1 MKNIKDYADSLANL
15 TESLLDDIEAQLKD
29 GDKFAEEETIKKWMT
44 DENRCKMWKQKKG
57 WVLAGNYK
65 MNWDK
70 PVYDGPK
77 IKRVHGNFS
86 IYKSNLESL
95 ENIFDVDTEIE
106 GTVTIE
112 DNPNLVS
119 LKGLPTNLRSITITG
134 NKKLKDIDTL
144 LNVSGNAFVSKN
156 GKKFTK
162 DELSAKLNV
171 YKNIFCSVEP
181 YDILVEAEMLME
193 AFKAPQ
199 LKIIY
204 DALKEVSK
212 DVDKDYKMTFNRIT
226 QIEWD
231 KLDASNI
238 SEMDANDPN
247 CEKMIR
253 KYVARKVD
261 GFFVMMNNAGQ
272 PLRLFYGN
280 HYLPLNSKLFG
291 WRQTNISY
299 GDWGRYDWKISEIV
313 DSLYTYQDDADKGV
327 DTVLFIEISKE
338 LRTAYN
344 NKRMERRM
352 AQDGAI
358 ALNRGYERKGN
369 DESYS
374 DRIDAKNV
382 RYYQRIAD
390 ENRERYKKMLVKL
403 KAERATQTNIFNN
416 IKARLDKAFDRYTA
430 LLSKM
435 ASNPSKYSS
444 WDIKYLNDKFHSVT
458 ERRSKYGR
466 DSYTISTGLFPLI
479 NTYMDVLIDASG
491 GRHYGSG
498 SVADKLKS
506 YENAIIEKLI
516 EVETKL
522 TELEAK

>member
-1 MKNIKDYADSLANL
+1 MKNIKDYTDSLTNL
-15 TESLLDDIEAQLKD
+15 TESLLDDIDAQLKD
-29 GDKFAEEETIKKWMT
+29 GDKFAEEEIIKKWMT

-57 WVLAGNYK
+57 WILVGNYK

-70 PVYDGPK
+70 SVYDGPK

-95 ENIFDVDTEIE
+95 ENIFDVDSEIE

-119 LKGLPTNLRSITITG
+119 LKGLPNTLRSITITG

-156 GKKFTK
+156 GKKFTR
-162 DELSAKLNV
+162 DELSTKMNV
-171 YKNIFCSVEP
+171 YKNIFCSIEP
-181 YDILVEAEMLME
+181 YDILVEAEMIME

-199 LKIIY
+199 LKVIY

-212 DVDKDYKMTFNRIT
+212 NVDKTYRMSFSRIT

-238 SEMDANDPN
+238 SEMEASDPY
-247 CEKMIR
+247 CAKLIR
-253 KYVARKVD
+253 QYVSRKID
-261 GFFVMMNNAGQ
+261 GFFVMMNKAGQ

-280 HYLPLNSKLFG
+280 YYLPLNEKLFG
-291 WRQTNISY
+291 WRQTNVTY
-299 GDWGRYDWKISEIV
+299 DDWHRHEWKVSEIV
-313 DSLYTYQDDADKGV
+313 DSLYTYQGDADKGV

-344 NKRMERRM
+344 QKRLDRNE
-352 AQDGAI
+352 AQRGAI
-358 ALNRGYERKGN
+358 AFNRGYERKGN
-369 DESYS
+369 DESWS
-374 DRIDAKNV
+374 DKIDVKNV
-382 RYYQRIAD
+382 RYYQKIAD

-403 KAERATQTNIFNN
+403 KAERATQTNIFTN
-416 IKARLDKAFDRYTA
+416 IKARLDKAFDRYTV
-430 LLSKM
+430 LLTKM
-435 ASNPSKYSS
+435 ASNPSKYNS
-444 WDIKYLNDKFHSVT
+444 WDIKYLNDKFHAVT
-458 ERRSKYGR
+458 TRRGKYAR
-466 DSYTISTGLFPLI
+466 DTYTVLTGLFPLI
-479 NTYMDVLIDASG
+479 NTYMDVLIDASNG
-491 GRHYGSG
+491 HNYGSNDVN
-498 SVADKLKS
+498 SRLKG
-506 YENAIIEKLI
+506 YENTIIEKLL

>member
-1 MKNIKDYADSLANL
+1 MKNIKDYTDSLANL
-15 TESLLDDIEAQLKD
+15 TESLLDDIDAQLKD
-29 GDKFAEEETIKKWMT
+29 GDKFAEEEIIKKWIT

-57 WVLAGNYK
+57 WILVGNYK

-95 ENIFDVDTEIE
+95 ENIFDVDSEIE

-171 YKNIFCSVEP
+171 YKNIFCSTEP
-181 YDILVEAEMLME
+181 YDILVEAEMIME

-199 LKIIY
+199 LKVIY

-212 DVDKDYKMTFNRIT
+212 DVDKEYRMTFNRIT

-231 KLDASNI
+231 KLDASNV
-238 SEMDANDPN
+238 SEMEANDPY
-247 CEKMIR
+247 CAKMIR
-253 KYVARKVD
+253 QYVSRKID
-261 GFFVMMNNAGQ
+261 GFFVEMNKAGQ

-280 HYLPLNSKLFG
+280 YYLPLNSKLFG
-291 WRQTNISY
+291 YRQTKVSY
-299 GDWGRYDWKISEIV
+299 GDWHRHEWKVTEIV
-313 DSLYTYQDDADKGV
+313 DSLTMYKGDEEQAV

-344 NKRMERRM
+344 QKRMERVE
-352 AQDGAI
+352 AQRGAI
-358 ALNRGYERKGN
+358 AFNRGYERKGN
-369 DESYS
+369 DESWS
-374 DRIDAKNV
+374 DKIDAKNV
-382 RYYQRIAD
+382 RYYQKIAD
-390 ENRERYKKMLVKL
+390 ENRERYKKMLTKL
-403 KAERATQTNIFNN
+403 KAERATQTNVFNN
-416 IKARLDKAFDRYTA
+416 VKARLDKAFDRYTA

-435 ASNPSKYSS
+435 ASNPSKYNS
-444 WDIKYLNDKFHSVT
+444 WDIKYLNDKFHNVS
-458 ERRSKYGR
+458 ERKASYGR
-466 DSYTISTGLFPLI
+466 GTYTISTGLFPLI
-479 NTYMDVLIDASG
+479 NTYMDVLIDAAAGHS
-491 GRHYGSG
+491 YGSG

-506 YENAIIEKLI
+506 YENAIVEKLV